1 MTSLAI
7 VNVWME
13 SIYSTVWRGTDIWH
27 QWLEAVTAGRGRKKR
42 ENLHLKL
49 MLNTWDQDRKHM
61 KYRSEMSWRKVP
73 FPLHGSPLLIL
84 LFSPLFF
91 VSMESPHKIRQG
103 YAFCSIFCAYMK
115 LAFFFS
121 LLPFDPSVSSAF
133 HLPPRLWR
141 TDTTAWIKSFFLHI
155 SAGLLWHFFFLCCNI
170 SCLQIQT
177 RIQYVEPHFKTPNKT
192 YS

>member
-1 MTSLAI
+1 
-7 VNVWME
+7 
-13 SIYSTVWRGTDIWH
+13 
-27 QWLEAVTAGRGRKKR
+27 
-42 ENLHLKL
+42 

-121 LLPFDPSVSSAF
+121 LCFLSIPLWVLHFIFLLVCEEQTPPHGLKAF
-133 HLPPRLWR
+133 SFTSPLDCCDTFFSYAAIYPACKYKHVYSMLSRILKPPTRL
-141 TDTTAWIKSFFLHI
+141 TAKSRRLHWGFAI
-155 SAGLLWHFFFLCCNI
+155 NCW
-170 SCLQIQT
+170 
-177 RIQYVEPHFKTPNKT
+177 
-192 YS
+192 